1 VQKELWEKNEI
12 ARKKEEVAK
21 KKVESA
27 RRKETARSEWK
38 NKGCTKSQN
47 RSNDA
52 ATNDKRYCVDG
63 DDDCALPDE
72 GSVAPAKLL
81 KM

>member
-1 VQKELWEKNEI
+1 M
-12 ARKKEEVAK
+12 RKKEEAAK

-27 RRKETARSEWK
+27 TRKETTRSEWK
-38 NKGCTKSQN
+38 NKGCTKSHN

-52 ATNDKRYCVDG
+52 GTNDKRYCVDD

-72 GSVAPAKLL
+72 GSVAPAEFLHCT
-81 KM
+81 